1 MAWRSEQK
9 LALLVQVIDEYIG
22 VLYMTFSFTGDQ
34 VCVRMEKCAENFLNE
49 YEGYAIGHS

>member
-49 YEGYAIGHS
+49 YEG